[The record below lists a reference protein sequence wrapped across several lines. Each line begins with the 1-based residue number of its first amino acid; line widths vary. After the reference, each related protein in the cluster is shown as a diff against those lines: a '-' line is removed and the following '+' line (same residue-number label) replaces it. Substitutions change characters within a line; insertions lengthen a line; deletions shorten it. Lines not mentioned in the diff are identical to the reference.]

1 MRTQMFLL
9 FAGLAIRSMA
19 SAAETGPTVSHLTC
33 EGSADPAL
41 VDTASPRFSWWL
53 VDPVRGARQTAYQLR
68 VTPLRADGRPS
79 GGAIETPRTNS
90 DQSQWVTV
98 PQWVAQPGTRYTWQ
112 VRVWDERGRDSG
124 WSKPATFETGLL
136 GGAWPAAWV
145 GDGVKVARAATPGA
159 RYFRQEFTAATTPV
173 KARLYL
179 SAFGLVEP
187 WLNGRKVT
195 ADLFLPG
202 WPDYQKRVFYVTY
215 DVTAQVRAGANALGL
230 VLGDGWYSGTLMTG
244 AQAGPQPLVSA
255 WLELTDAA
263 GRVTVVKTGPD
274 TRWTDGPVTAQGIY
288 FGETYDARRADPRW
302 SAAQMAGPATTGA
315 LMVMG
320 AEDSGTQ
327 RIIGCL
333 GVVVAAAAIGSVLLL
348 AGRLE
353 RLLGRNG
360 IAILSKLTGLVLA
373 AMAAQMLFTG
383 VRALLFSEVHAI

>member
-302 SAAQMAGPATTGA
+302 SAAQMAGPALDWHPA
-315 LMVMG
+315 QV
-320 AEDSGTQ
+320 E
-327 RIIGCL
+327 RIPTAVQLTARISPPARRTEELKPVSRREVKPGVCL
-333 GVVVAAAAIGSVLLL
+333 
-348 AGRLE
+348 
-353 RLLGRNG
+353 
-360 IAILSKLTGLVLA
+360 
-373 AMAAQMLFTG
+373 
-383 VRALLFSEVHAI
+383 